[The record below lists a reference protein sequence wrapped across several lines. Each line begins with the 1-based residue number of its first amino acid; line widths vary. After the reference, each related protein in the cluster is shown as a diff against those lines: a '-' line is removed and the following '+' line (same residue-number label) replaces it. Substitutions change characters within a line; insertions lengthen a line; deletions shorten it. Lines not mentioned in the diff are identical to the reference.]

1 LILLRPRM
9 RLNRVLASRPTY
21 ELPWLERS
29 RHRPQKEFDD
39 EARRGN
45 GISGMR
51 STYYLA
57 PASAR

>member
-1 LILLRPRM
+1 M

-21 ELPWLERS
+21 ELPWQERS
-29 RHRPQKEFDD
+29 RHRSQKDFDD

-45 GISGMR
+45 GISEMR